1 MTSKEKLFFFTAE
14 PESYMSEFTE
24 TKEKRLLKLKEVSRL
39 LLETGNAHSFVV
51 ANKDFIP
58 TVVPSDFIT
67 LFDEIIKEGHDM
79 TDIKLL
85 SNKVLNI
92 FHTTL
97 TEYQRIIPDPD
108 SFLGLLEQNN
118 KAMEQILQKI
128 RPVYKLFLKD
138 AENQALR
145 QELKALFSKL
155 EGFAKHYVIKENTLF
170 PVLEELWPDYRCVK
184 IMWSFHDDIRY
195 NIKAI
200 INQLGEDYIDIK
212 SFNRCIG
219 DIFFQMLTIKFRE
232 EQILFPCIQST
243 INAEQLDE
251 MIPEGREIGYPYVQP
266 AVTTTQNNK
275 KELRKDLAKLGT
287 GELSV
292 EQIELIFNHL
302 PVDITYVDEHD
313 KVIYFSTP
321 QKRIFPRTKAVLG
334 REVRNCHPPESVHV
348 VEEIIESFK
357 SGKRSKADFWINMK
371 GEKILIQYFA
381 VRDKAGNYR
390 GVIEVSQEIS
400 HIRSLDGE
408 KRLLD

>member
-1 MTSKEKLFFFTAE
+1 
-14 PESYMSEFTE
+14 MSEFTE
-24 TKEKRLLKLKEVSRL
+24 TKEKRLLKLKEVARL

-58 TVVPSDFIT
+58 TIVPSDFIT
-67 LFDEIIKEGHDM
+67 LFDEILKEGYEMVDVK
-79 TDIKLL
+79 IL

-92 FHTTL
+92 FHTSL

-138 AENQALR
+138 AENATLR
-145 QELKALFSKL
+145 QELKALFKEL
-155 EGFAKHYVIKENTLF
+155 EVFTKQYVIKENVLF

-200 INQLGEDYIDIK
+200 IDQLGNDKIDFK

-219 DIFFQMLTIKFRE
+219 EVFFHMLAIKFRE
-232 EQILFPCIQST
+232 ERILFPYIQST
-243 INAEQLDE
+243 IGAEQLE
-251 MIPEGREIGYPYVQP
+251 RMVLEGLDIGYPYIQP
-266 AVTTTQNNK
+266 VKVRTQEK
-275 KELRKDLAKLGT
+275 KKAFSKDLAKLGT
-287 GELSV
+287 GEVSV

-302 PVDITYVDEHD
+302 PVDITFVDEHD
-313 KVIYFSTP
+313 KVRYFSTP
-321 QKRIFPRTKAVLG
+321 PKRIFPRTTAILG

-348 VEEIIESFK
+348 VEEIIESFRTGNK
-357 SGKRSKADFWINMK
+357 SKADFWIKMK
-371 GEKILIQYFA
+371 GELILIQYFA
-381 VRDKAGNYR
+381 VRDKLGNYR

-400 HIRSLDGE
+400 NIKSLEGE